1 MATMA
6 GKRTLIQRLAQG
18 DDSAIEELYRQYT
31 RAIRNFAFSLDPH
44 CNEDRLHAIMLRM
57 VDLLKRHRG
66 DFDAGFQ
73 DRFTHWL
80 YRVVR
85 NVLSTQRRQHQRHS
99 VHVSLEQEPM
109 MEPRSEALT
118 PAEQAVKAE
127 LGQLVRGRVDR
138 LPPIYREVVVL
149 YWDEGLKTP
158 QIARRLGVDETVVRK
173 RLERAY
179 ERLRADLGRI
189 VTTLRRAVKSEA

>member
-1 MATMA
+1 MSTMA
-6 GKRTLIQRLAQG
+6 GKRTLIQKLVQG
-18 DDSAIEELYRQYT
+18 DDSAIEELYEQYT
-31 RAIRNFAFSLDPH
+31 SAIRNFAFSLDPH
-44 CNEDRLHAIMLRM
+44 CNEDRIHAILLRM

-85 NVLSTQRRQHQRHS
+85 NVLATQRREHQRKS
-99 VHVSLEQEPM
+99 VHVSLQQEPM
-109 MEPRSEALT
+109 VEPRSEALT
-118 PAEQAVKAE
+118 PVEQAVKEE
-127 LGQLVRGRVDR
+127 LNGLMRSRVDR
-138 LPPIYREVVVL
+138 LPQMYREVVML

-158 QIARRLGVDETVVRK
+158 EIAQKLGVDETVVRK

-179 ERLRADLGRI
+179 ERLRADMAKI
-189 VTTLRRAVKSEA
+189 ITTLRNAAKK